1 MGNPL
6 RDRHSPIEL
15 AASGQAFDFSIKISE
30 LERLAEIVEADL
42 KSLDPDK
49 LPSGWRDTQVTGQ
62 LSFSFDDAQNGA
74 AKLEGN
80 VAATLDAVC
89 QRCIGPMRLPLVV
102 ELKLLFAE
110 EQDQAI
116 DEDFEVW
123 ELDEENFRPLDLV
136 EEALV
141 MALPLAATH
150 SDSNT
155 CRPSGEENSGE
166 TEKVRPFA
174 ALKAQM
180 DKDN

>member
-6 RDRHSPIEL
+6 RDRHSPREL
-15 AASGQAFDFSIKISE
+15 AASGQAFDFSIKIKE

-49 LPSGWRDTQVTGQ
+49 LPSGWRDTEVTGQ
-62 LSFSFDDAQNGA
+62 LSFSFGDAQNGLPR
-74 AKLEGN
+74 LEGS
-80 VAATLDAVC
+80 VAAILDAVC
-89 QRCIGPMRLPLVV
+89 QRCIGPMRLPLDVD
-102 ELKLLFAE
+102 LKLVFAE
-110 EQDQAI
+110 DQDQAI
-116 DEDFEVW
+116 DENFEFW

-155 CRPSGEENSGE
+155 CRPPDEEKSGDKEM
-166 TEKVRPFA
+166 VRPFA

-180 DKDN
+180 DRDN